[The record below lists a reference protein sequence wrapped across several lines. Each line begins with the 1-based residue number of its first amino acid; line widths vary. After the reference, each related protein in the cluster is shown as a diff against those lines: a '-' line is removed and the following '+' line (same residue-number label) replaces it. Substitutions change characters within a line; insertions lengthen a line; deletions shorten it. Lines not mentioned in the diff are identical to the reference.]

1 MNSQQIIDLVMGLVY
16 ATAELSAPMLLTA
29 LAVGLIVS
37 VFQAATQINE
47 ATLSFLPKIAAM
59 LAVLVL
65 TSSWMIR
72 RMTNYTETL
81 YKKIPEIARQR

>member
-1 MNSQQIIDLVMGLVY
+1 MNSQQIIDLVMELVY

-59 LAVLVL
+59 LAVMVL
-65 TSSWMIR
+65 MSSWMVR
-72 RMTNYTETL
+72 RMTNYTENL